1 MLYIQSHLCVNR
13 AKLTNNVTCIVLL
26 SPWLALSLLV
36 ASILDIHTHTSAHAY
51 SWILPP
57 FQILDIY
64 SFCYTL
70 GYKKVKNVL

>member
-1 MLYIQSHLCVNR
+1 MNR

-26 SPWLALSLLV
+26 SPWLALSVLV

-64 SFCYTL
+64 IAFVYTL